1 MKITAINNI
10 NFKYNKQY
18 HDNLYTALQSKK
30 KNSKM
35 AQVLAGQD
43 RESLKL
49 EDKII
54 EMEKTK
60 NGPNSVAYNDLVQYY
75 VRQKQNIA
83 YSMSVIFPKEMYAES
98 LIEHYQTEISH
109 IKNQNAK
116 NWREILCATLKEYT
130 LPDNNSLDYEEAF
143 DQDDEEINS
152 DKSSDVEG
160 KTKKK
165 DKTGLELLTLF
176 TPEESSP
183 KGFCDIVGM
192 EELKTIFKEDIIQP
206 VLNPELAKLDEIE
219 YGIKPIRNFMLFGP
233 PGCGK
238 TYIA

>member
-1 MKITAINNI
+1 MKIATQNNI
-10 NFKYNKQY
+10 SFRYNKQY
-18 HDNLYTALQSKK
+18 HDSLYSNLQAKK

-35 AQVLAGQD
+35 AQLLASQD

-54 EMEKTK
+54 EIEKTK

-98 LIEHYQTEISH
+98 LIKHYQKEISH

-116 NWREILCATLKEYT
+116 NWREILCATLKEYA
-130 LPDNNSLDYEEAF
+130 LPDNNSLDYEETF

-152 DKSSDVEG
+152 D
-160 KTKKK
+160 
-165 DKTGLELLTLF
+165 
-176 TPEESSP
+176 EE
-183 KGFCDIVGM
+183 
-192 EELKTIFKEDIIQP
+192 E
-206 VLNPELAKLDEIE
+206 
-219 YGIKPIRNFMLFGP
+219 
-233 PGCGK
+233 
-238 TYIA
+238 